1 MAVKKRMSE
10 LLYSWKVGLPGEPKV
25 NDAYNMLKEQ
35 GLVFDES
42 APKDPVSVLHKW
54 LFEESYAAIPVICLT
69 LEQSFLLLDYVCIM
83 CRGVPSTQVPLI

>member
-1 MAVKKRMSE
+1 MLSPKYLGNEMTMAVKKKMSE

-42 APKDPVSVLHKW
+42 APKDPVSVCTGYHW
-54 LFEESYAAIPVICLT
+54 LKSC
-69 LEQSFLLLDYVCIM
+69 
-83 CRGVPSTQVPLI
+83 